1 MPAEATGRR
10 RLAPEV
16 RRDAILAAARPAFAG
31 RPYGDA
37 SVAEIATAAGVSQA
51 LVFKY
56 FESKADLAAAVVRAG
71 AADLALARDRSDVA
85 LARPASARD
94 RVRAALVVLLD
105 AVARTG
111 GFAFGVAV
119 DEPAPVADARAE
131 ARAEWLGWLRGVL
144 QPAAAARDAL
154 ALVGFLGFMD
164 AAAAAWAADGC
175 PEADRWPLVDAAL
188 GALEGALG
196 DWRR

>member
-119 DEPAPVADARAE
+119 DADTRELADGSLYGGRP
-131 ARAEWLGWLRGVL
+131 RRVMRLT
-144 QPAAAARDAL
+144 PAAR
-154 ALVGFLGFMD
+154 
-164 AAAAAWAADGC
+164 
-175 PEADRWPLVDAAL
+175 
-188 GALEGALG
+188 
-196 DWRR
+196 